1 MKILLIGEYSNLHN
15 SLKQG
20 LQKNGF
26 EVTLLSTGDGFK
38 NFDSDILI
46 KSSLFEN
53 KFLKFIA
60 KLIERLIGVSLN
72 EIEIFIK
79 TIFKINKL
87 KGFDI
92 VQLINERAFGT
103 SPKLE
108 KTLLKYIFKNNK
120 KVFLLACG
128 VDTVS
133 IKYASEKKFRYS
145 ILSPF
150 FKNKNLKKEF
160 KHTTKYLNS
169 NYLMLGEYVRDNV
182 MGIISSD
189 LDYHIPYENFNKYL
203 GMIPNPINIDKLKKS
218 EINEKN
224 KIFILHAIN
233 SKNKIKKGN
242 EFFEKSLILIE
253 EKYKNKVKI
262 VKTIDRPY
270 SEHIINVIECDI
282 LLDQVYA
289 YDQGYNALEAMA
301 LGKVVLTGAEK
312 EWVEF
317 YNIKED
323 SVAINALPDISK
335 IVEKLSW
342 LIENPLQLK
351 SISKNARKF
360 IEEHHDYKKIAN
372 KYLKTW
378 NTK

>member
-26 EVTLLSTGDGFK
+26 EVVLLSTGDGFK
-38 NFDSDILI
+38 NFNSDILI

-53 KFLKFIA
+53 KFLKVIA
-60 KLIERLIGVSLN
+60 KLIDRFIGVSLN
-72 EIEIFIK
+72 EVEIFIK
-79 TIFKINKL
+79 AVFKINKL
-87 KGFDI
+87 KGYDV

-103 SPKLE
+103 SPRME

-145 ILSPF
+145 ILSPYF
-150 FKNKNLKKEF
+150 ENKNLKKEF
-160 KHTTKYLNS
+160 KHTIKYLNS
-169 NYLMLGEYVRDNV
+169 NYLMLGEYVRYNIK
-182 MGIISSD
+182 GIISSD
-189 LDYHIPYENFNKYL
+189 LDYHIPYKNFNKYL

-218 EINEKN
+218 EVNEKN

-253 EKYKNKVKI
+253 QKYKNKIKI
-262 VKTIDRPY
+262 IKTTDRPY
-270 SEHIINVIECDI
+270 SEHIINLNECDI

-301 LGKVVLTGAEK
+301 LGKVVFTGAEK

-317 YNIKED
+317 YNVKED
-323 SVAINALPDISK
+323 SVTINALPDISK
-335 IVEKLSW
+335 LVEKLSW
-342 LIENPLQLK
+342 LIENPIQIK
-351 SISKNARKF
+351 RISKNARKF
-360 IEEHHDYKKIAN
+360 IEENHDYKNIAK

-378 NTK
+378 EIQ

>member
-26 EVTLLSTGDGFK
+26 EVVLLGTGDGFK

-53 KFLKFIA
+53 KFLKVIA
-60 KLIERLIGVSLN
+60 KLIDRLIGVSLN

-79 TIFKINKL
+79 AIFKINKL
-87 KGFDI
+87 KGFDV

-103 SPKLE
+103 SPQLE

-145 ILSPF
+145 ILSPYF
-150 FKNKNLKKEF
+150 RNKNLKKEF
-160 KHTTKYLNS
+160 KHTIKYLNS
-169 NYLMLGEYVRDNV
+169 NYLTLGEYVRDNV
-182 MGIISSD
+182 KGIISSD

-242 EFFEKSLILIE
+242 EFFEKSLMLIE
-253 EKYKNKVKI
+253 EKYKNKIKI

-301 LGKVVLTGAEK
+301 LGKVVFTGAEK

-360 IEEHHDYKKIAN
+360 IEEHHDYKQIAN
-372 KYLKTW
+372 EYIKTW
-378 NTK
+378 KTK

>member
-38 NFDSDILI
+38 NFDSDIPI

-53 KFLKFIA
+53 KFLKLIA
-60 KLIERLIGVSLN
+60 KLIDRLIGLSLN

-79 TIFKINKL
+79 AIFKINKL

-108 KTLLKYIFKNNK
+108 KTILKYIFKNNK

-145 ILSPF
+145 ILSPY
-150 FKNKNLKKEF
+150 FKNKNLKRKF
-160 KHTTKYLNS
+160 KHTFKYLNS

-182 MGIISSD
+182 RGIISSD

-203 GMIPNPINIDKLKKS
+203 GMIPNPVNIDKLKKS
-218 EINEKN
+218 EINKKN

-253 EKYKNKVKI
+253 EKYKNKIKI

-270 SEHIINVIECDI
+270 SEHIINVNECDI

-301 LGKVVLTGAEK
+301 LGKVVFTGAEK

-335 IVEKLSW
+335 IVKKLSW

-360 IEEHHDYKKIAN
+360 IEEHHDYKNIAN

-378 NTK
+378 KTK

>member
-38 NFDSDILI
+38 NFDSDIPI
-46 KSSLFEN
+46 KSTLFEN
-53 KFLKFIA
+53 KFLKLIA
-60 KLIERLIGVSLN
+60 KLIDRLIGVSLN

-79 TIFKINKL
+79 AIFKINKL

-92 VQLINERAFGT
+92 VQLINERSFGT
-103 SPKLE
+103 SPRLE
-108 KTLLKYIFKNNK
+108 KTILKYIFKNNK

-145 ILSPF
+145 ILSPY
-150 FKNKNLKKEF
+150 FKNKNLKGEF
-160 KHTTKYLNS
+160 KHTVKYLNS

-182 MGIISSD
+182 KGIISSD

-203 GMIPNPINIDKLKKS
+203 GMIPNPINIDKLKKC
-218 EINEKN
+218 EINKKN

-242 EFFEKSLILIE
+242 EFFEKSLMLIE
-253 EKYKNKVKI
+253 EKYKNKIKI

-270 SEHIINVIECDI
+270 SEHIINVNECDI

-301 LGKVVLTGAEK
+301 LGKVVFTGAEK

-323 SVAINALPDISK
+323 SIAINALPDISK

-360 IEEHHDYKKIAN
+360 IEEHHDYKNIAN

-378 NTK
+378 KTK

>member
-26 EVTLLSTGDGFK
+26 EVVLLSNGDGFK

-53 KFLKFIA
+53 KFLKVIA
-60 KLIERLIGVSLN
+60 KLIERFTGVSLN

-79 TIFKINKL
+79 TLIKISKL

-103 SPKLE
+103 SARME

-128 VDTVS
+128 VDTIS
-133 IKYASEKKFRYS
+133 IKYANQKKFRYS
-145 ILSPF
+145 ILSPYF
-150 FKNKNLKKEF
+150 ENKNLKKEF
-160 KHTTKYLNS
+160 KHTIKYLNS
-169 NYLMLGEYVRDNV
+169 NYLMLGEYVRYNV
-182 MGIISSD
+182 QGIISSD

-218 EINEKN
+218 ENNEKN

-242 EFFEKSLILIE
+242 EFFEKSLMLIE
-253 EKYKNKVKI
+253 EKYKNKIKI
-262 VKTIDRPY
+262 VTTIDIPY
-270 SEHIINVIECDI
+270 SKHIINVKQCDI

-301 LGKVVLTGAEK
+301 LGKVVFTGAEK
-312 EWVEF
+312 EWIEF
-317 YNIKED
+317 YNVKED
-323 SVAINALPDISK
+323 SVAINALPDVSK
-335 IVEKLSW
+335 LVQKLSW
-342 LIENPLQLK
+342 LIENPVQIK
-351 SISKNARKF
+351 SISKNARGF
-360 IEEHHDYKKIAN
+360 IEKHHDYKNIAK

-378 NTK
+378 KAQ

>member
-38 NFDSDILI
+38 NFDSDIPI
-46 KSSLFEN
+46 KSTLFEN
-53 KFLKFIA
+53 KFLKLIA
-60 KLIERLIGVSLN
+60 KLIDRLIGVSLN

-79 TIFKINKL
+79 AIFKINKL

-92 VQLINERAFGT
+92 VQLINERSFGT
-103 SPKLE
+103 SPRLE
-108 KTLLKYIFKNNK
+108 KTILKYIFKNNK

-145 ILSPF
+145 ILSPY
-150 FKNKNLKKEF
+150 FKNKNLKGEF
-160 KHTTKYLNS
+160 KHTVKYLNS

-182 MGIISSD
+182 KGIISSD

-203 GMIPNPINIDKLKKS
+203 GMIPNPINIDKLKKC
-218 EINEKN
+218 EINKKN

-242 EFFEKSLILIE
+242 EFFEKSLMLIE
-253 EKYKNKVKI
+253 EKYKNKIKI

-270 SEHIINVIECDI
+270 SEHIINVNECDI

-301 LGKVVLTGAEK
+301 LGKVVFTGAEK

-360 IEEHHDYKKIAN
+360 IEEHHDYKNIAN

-378 NTK
+378 KTK

>member
-1 MKILLIGEYSNLHN
+1 M
-15 SLKQG
+15 
-20 LQKNGF
+20 
-26 EVTLLSTGDGFK
+26 
-38 NFDSDILI
+38 
-46 KSSLFEN
+46 
-53 KFLKFIA
+53 
-60 KLIERLIGVSLN
+60 
-72 EIEIFIK
+72 IK
-79 TIFKINKL
+79 TIENPTVNKIIGN
-87 KGFDI
+87 DI

-108 KTLLKYIFKNNK
+108 KTLLEYIFKNNK

-145 ILSPF
+145 ILSPY
-150 FKNKNLKKEF
+150 FKNKNLKGEF
-160 KHTTKYLNS
+160 KHTNKYLNS

-182 MGIISSD
+182 KGIISSD

-218 EINEKN
+218 EINKKN
-224 KIFILHAIN
+224 KILILHAIN

-253 EKYKNKVKI
+253 EKYKNKIKI

-270 SEHIINVIECDI
+270 SEHIINVNECDI

-301 LGKVVLTGAEK
+301 LGKVVFTGAEK

-360 IEEHHDYKKIAN
+360 IEEHHDYKNIAN

-378 NTK
+378 KTK

>member
-38 NFDSDILI
+38 NFDSDIPI
-46 KSSLFEN
+46 KSTLFEN
-53 KFLKFIA
+53 KFLKLIA
-60 KLIERLIGVSLN
+60 KLIDRLIGVSLN

-79 TIFKINKL
+79 AIFKINKL

-92 VQLINERAFGT
+92 VQLINERSFGT
-103 SPKLE
+103 SPRLE
-108 KTLLKYIFKNNK
+108 KTILKHIFKNNK

-145 ILSPF
+145 ILSPY
-150 FKNKNLKKEF
+150 FKNKNLKGEF
-160 KHTTKYLNS
+160 KHTVKYLNS
-169 NYLMLGEYVRDNV
+169 NHLMLGEYVRDNV
-182 MGIISSD
+182 KGIISSD

-203 GMIPNPINIDKLKKS
+203 GMIPNPVNIDKLKKS
-218 EINEKN
+218 EINKKN

-242 EFFEKSLILIE
+242 EFFEKSLMLIE
-253 EKYKNKVKI
+253 EKYKNKIKI

-270 SEHIINVIECDI
+270 SEHIINVNKCDI

-301 LGKVVLTGAEK
+301 LGKVVFTGAEK

-323 SVAINALPDISK
+323 SVVINALPDISK
-335 IVEKLSW
+335 IVKKLSW

-360 IEEHHDYKKIAN
+360 IEEHHDYKNIAN

-378 NTK
+378 KTK

>member
-38 NFDSDILI
+38 NFDSDIPI
-46 KSSLFEN
+46 KSTLFEN
-53 KFLKFIA
+53 KFLKLIA
-60 KLIERLIGVSLN
+60 KLIDRLIGVSLN

-79 TIFKINKL
+79 AIFKINKL

-92 VQLINERAFGT
+92 VQLINERSFGT
-103 SPKLE
+103 SPRLE
-108 KTLLKYIFKNNK
+108 KTILKYIFKNNK

-145 ILSPF
+145 ILSPY
-150 FKNKNLKKEF
+150 FKNKNLKGEF
-160 KHTTKYLNS
+160 KHTVKYLNS

-182 MGIISSD
+182 KGIISSD

-203 GMIPNPINIDKLKKS
+203 GMIPNPINIDKLKKC
-218 EINEKN
+218 EINKKN

-242 EFFEKSLILIE
+242 EFFEKSLMLIE
-253 EKYKNKVKI
+253 EKYKNKIKI

-270 SEHIINVIECDI
+270 SEHIINVNECDI

-301 LGKVVLTGAEK
+301 LGKVVFTGAEK

-335 IVEKLSW
+335 IVKKLSW

-360 IEEHHDYKKIAN
+360 IEEHHDYKNIAN

-378 NTK
+378 KTK

>member
-1 MKILLIGEYSNLHN
+1 M
-15 SLKQG
+15 
-20 LQKNGF
+20 
-26 EVTLLSTGDGFK
+26 
-38 NFDSDILI
+38 
-46 KSSLFEN
+46 
-53 KFLKFIA
+53 
-60 KLIERLIGVSLN
+60 
-72 EIEIFIK
+72 
-79 TIFKINKL
+79 
-87 KGFDI
+87 
-92 VQLINERAFGT
+92 INERAFGT

-145 ILSPF
+145 ILSPY
-150 FKNKNLKKEF
+150 FKNKNLKGEF

-182 MGIISSD
+182 KGIISSD

-203 GMIPNPINIDKLKKS
+203 GMIPNPVNIDKLKKS
-218 EINEKN
+218 EINKKN

-253 EKYKNKVKI
+253 EKYKNKIKI

-270 SEHIINVIECDI
+270 SEHIINVNKCDI

-301 LGKVVLTGAEK
+301 LGKVVFTGAEK

-360 IEEHHDYKKIAN
+360 IEEHHDYKNIAN

-378 NTK
+378 KTK

>member
-38 NFDSDILI
+38 NFDSDIPI
-46 KSSLFEN
+46 KSSVFEN
-53 KFLKFIA
+53 KFLKLIA
-60 KLIERLIGVSLN
+60 KLIDRLIGVSLN

-79 TIFKINKL
+79 AIFKINKL

-92 VQLINERAFGT
+92 VQLINERSFGT
-103 SPKLE
+103 SPRLE
-108 KTLLKYIFKNNK
+108 KTILKYIFKNNK

-145 ILSPF
+145 ILSPY
-150 FKNKNLKKEF
+150 FKNKNLKGEF
-160 KHTTKYLNS
+160 KHTVKYLNS

-182 MGIISSD
+182 KGIISSD

-203 GMIPNPINIDKLKKS
+203 GMIPNPINIDKLKKC
-218 EINEKN
+218 EINKKN

-242 EFFEKSLILIE
+242 EFFEKSLMLIE
-253 EKYKNKVKI
+253 EKYKNKIKI

-270 SEHIINVIECDI
+270 SEHIINVNECDI

-301 LGKVVLTGAEK
+301 LGKVVFTGAEK

-323 SVAINALPDISK
+323 SIAINALPDISK

-342 LIENPLQLK
+342 LIENPMQLK

-360 IEEHHDYKKIAN
+360 IEEHHDYKNIAN

-378 NTK
+378 KTK